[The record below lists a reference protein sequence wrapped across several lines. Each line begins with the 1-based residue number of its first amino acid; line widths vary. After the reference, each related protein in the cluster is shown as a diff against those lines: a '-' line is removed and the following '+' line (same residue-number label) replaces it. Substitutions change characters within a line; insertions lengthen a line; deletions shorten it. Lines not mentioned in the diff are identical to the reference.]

1 MMSSWLIRPAML
13 GWSSTTR
20 IRGARRRGKRSPI
33 LNKKRL
39 RPWRLSDAS
48 GPERGEMLRM
58 KIVIQGPFD
67 STPFSPFRRGSGS
80 VETVTLFVE
89 VSDSHFGTC
98 YFSKVTG
105 NLALSVGGCLLSAQV
120 DGANHVGANQVVA
133 NQV

>member
-89 VSDSHFGTC
+89 VSDSHYDTS
-98 YFSKVTG
+98 YFAKVTIIQTETD
-105 NLALSVGGCLLSAQV
+105 SVCHLSAQV
-120 DGANHVGANQVVA
+120 YVA
-133 NQV
+133 NNVLVKPDVRKQL